1 MSIKAENDNVKRQQI
16 IQSWYEPA
24 LRTLSKIIAKKEENL
39 KRINHD
45 INNAAVSRDEYVD
58 ALLSDHRT
66 LYHYHASEIITS
78 LYRAGK
84 IRYLGKFIQMNR
96 KEGGI

>member
-24 LRTLSKIIAKKEENL
+24 LRTLSKILAKKEENL
-39 KRINHD
+39 KRINRD

-66 LYHYHASEIITS
+66 LYHYHASEIIAS

-96 KEGGI
+96 KEGGV